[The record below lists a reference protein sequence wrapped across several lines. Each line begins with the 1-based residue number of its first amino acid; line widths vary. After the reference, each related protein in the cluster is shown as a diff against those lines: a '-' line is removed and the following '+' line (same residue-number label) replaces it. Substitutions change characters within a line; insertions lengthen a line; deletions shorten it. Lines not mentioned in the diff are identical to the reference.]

1 MPRTTKSEAPVAV
14 DTEQFKGRY
23 VELGPY
29 TVGYEVCSADM
40 DLAPLFAGLP
50 DGRCQCPHWG
60 VVVSGQLVFRFAD
73 HEETF
78 RAGDAY
84 YAPPGHVPLL
94 IAGAEI
100 VEFSPTDKLQETM
113 GAAESAMAA
122 QPVS

>member
-94 IAGAEI
+94 FAGAEI